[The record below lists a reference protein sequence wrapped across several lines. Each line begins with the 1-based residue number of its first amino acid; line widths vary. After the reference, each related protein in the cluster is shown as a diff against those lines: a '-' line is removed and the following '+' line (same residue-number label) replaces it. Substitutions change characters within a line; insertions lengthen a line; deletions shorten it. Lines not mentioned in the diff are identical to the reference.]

1 VSIQVRPNRLK
12 SKLIN
17 AEPHSWALLDIMS
30 VELVEVLGIV
40 GFDSFLIDGEHVA
53 LNEEKILEIVRA
65 AERFQMTPMIRL
77 RSFDFAE
84 VGRLLDMGIQGI
96 QATHIRSGAEAQRLI
111 DCAKYPP
118 IGKRG
123 FGRFSRLNC
132 YGMADEAEALKA
144 GNEGVVLIVAI
155 ENLEGAQNIEEIVKV
170 EGLDLVVIGPSDLS
184 VSMGLPGQYD
194 DPRFQKV
201 MADIKRAIANSKYG
215 AGQKVKRIA
224 GDSVSLVFAQAM
236 TEVLAGKRSMNAF
249 RGLNP

>member
-1 VSIQVRPNRLK
+1 MSIQVRPNRLK
-12 SKLIN
+12 SKLVSGE
-17 AEPHSWALLDIMS
+17 AHSWALLDIMS
-30 VELVEVLGIV
+30 VELVEVLGMV

-53 LNEEKILEIVRA
+53 MNEEKILDVVRA

-77 RSFDFAE
+77 RSFDFAAI
-84 VGRLLDMGIQGI
+84 GRLLDMGIQGI
-96 QATHIRSGAEAQRLI
+96 QATHIRTAAEAEHLI
-111 DCAKYPP
+111 NCAKYPP

-144 GNEGVVLIVAI
+144 GNDGVVLIVAI
-155 ENLEGAQNIEEIVKV
+155 ENIEGAENIDEIVKV

-184 VSMGLPGQYD
+184 VSMGIPGMYD
-194 DPRFQKV
+194 HPRFQKV
-201 MADIKRAIANSKYG
+201 MTDIKRSIANSRYG
-215 AGQKVKRIA
+215 AGQQVKRIA

-236 TEVLAGKRSMNAF
+236 SEVLAGKRSMGAF